1 MNFKREKKV
10 MTGISILARFTLFFF
25 IYASLVS
32 SSMAQTKTGTT
43 VGQFLLIE
51 PSARTAAMGNAGVTG
66 MNEAISAY
74 FNPASLGVLQG
85 SNIQFTHST
94 WLAGI
99 MFDYAAAAVKVGLEN
114 TFFLSVTSLNSGQID
129 VRTVN
134 QPLGTGEKYSVTD
147 LALGLGY
154 GQRITDRFSVGLQAK
169 YVQETIW
176 HSTLS
181 AFALDL
187 GTLYD
192 IIPNTLRLGASIS
205 NFGTRGKY
213 EGTDLQI
220 RYAPNPNMNGSN
232 NTLPGQ
238 ALTDSYPLPLLFRVG
253 LGYTVSIGT
262 LNQFNIVMDAYHPS
276 DNTESVSFGGEWK
289 FMNIFSFRAGYQNLF
304 QKDSEVGLTLGAGVK
319 YDLYRYLF
327 SFDYAWADAGRLGS
341 TQRFTVGLAF

>member
-1 MNFKREKKV
+1 MNYKKEKKV
-10 MTGISILARFTLFFF
+10 LNGFWVAVSTGAFLFA
-25 IYASLVS
+25 YSSLVPLS
-32 SSMAQTKTGTT
+32 IAQTKTGTT

-74 FNPASLGVLQG
+74 FNPASLGVLQ
-85 SNIQFTHST
+85 STDVQFTHST

-99 MFDYAAAAVKVGLEN
+99 MFDYAAVAVKVGLEN
-114 TFFLSVTSLNSGQID
+114 TILLSVTSLNSGQIN

-154 GQRITDRFSVGLQAK
+154 GQRITDRFSVGLQLK

-181 AFALDL
+181 AAALDL

-192 IIPNTLRLGASIS
+192 IIPNALRLGASIS

-220 RYAPNPNMNGSN
+220 RYAPNPDMNGSN

-253 LGYTVSIGT
+253 LGYTLNFGAS
-262 LNQFNIVMDAYHPS
+262 NQFNIVVDAYHPS
-276 DNTESVSFGGEWK
+276 DNTESISFGGEWK
-289 FMNIFSFRAGYQNLF
+289 FMDTFSFRAGYQNLF
-304 QKDSEVGLTLGAGVK
+304 QQDSEVGLTLGAGIK
-319 YDLYRYLF
+319 YDLYKYMFR
-327 SFDYAWADAGRLGS
+327 FDYAWADAGRLGS
-341 TQRFTVGLAF
+341 TQRFTVGLGF